1 MPRMFDRV
9 EDRPRHFDDLP
20 TVSTTE
26 LVGAI
31 QKVTGA
37 VLSQGAV
44 LVTKHDVPAMVLVS
58 VDRYL
63 ALTRASE
70 PDLSAL
76 SRRFDDLVAGM
87 QGPEAERNMAD
98 AFAMTPAELGEAAQQ
113 AARAR

>member
-1 MPRMFDRV
+1 MPRIFDRI
-9 EDRPRHFDDLP
+9 EDRPRQFDDLP

-44 LVTKHDVPAMVLVS
+44 LVTRHEVPAMVLVS
-58 VDRYL
+58 VERYL
-63 ALTRASE
+63 ALTRAAE

-76 SRRFDDLVAGM
+76 SHRFDDLVARM
-87 QGPEAERNMAD
+87 QGTEAERNMAN
-98 AFAMTPAELGEAAQQ
+98 ALAMTPAELGEAARQ
-113 AARAR
+113 AALAK